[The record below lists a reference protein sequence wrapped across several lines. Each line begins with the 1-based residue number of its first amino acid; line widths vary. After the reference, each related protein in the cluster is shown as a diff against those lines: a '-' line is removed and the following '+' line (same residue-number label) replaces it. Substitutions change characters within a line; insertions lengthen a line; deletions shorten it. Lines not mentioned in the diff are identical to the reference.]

1 MTRLSNEQIALFE
14 QAIYLP
20 LLIIILERDLV
31 AIKDSNI
38 KLKDPY
44 VQLIDLLLKK
54 IQLRLKTVK
63 NAMQKQNMKLH
74 KLNQDESFTLY
85 AFLFNGYEEHHN
97 YFNPRI
103 RNKVNDMLKEAFT
116 NGLNVNEKLEQ
127 T

>member
-1 MTRLSNEQIALFE
+1 MTRLTNEQIALFE

-20 LLIIILERDLV
+20 LVIIILERDMV
-31 AIKDSNI
+31 AIKESKI
-38 KLKDPY
+38 KLTDPY
-44 VQLIDLLLKK
+44 VQLIDVVLKK
-54 IQLRLKTVK
+54 IQLQLKEVK
-63 NAMQKQNMKLH
+63 SAMQKHNMKLH

-103 RNKVNDMLKEAFT
+103 RNKVNDMLIQAFT
-116 NGLNVNEKLEQ
+116 KGLWVNEKSEQ

>member
-1 MTRLSNEQIALFE
+1 MTRLTNEQIALFE

-20 LLIIILERDLV
+20 LVIIILERDMV
-31 AIKDSNI
+31 AIKESKI
-38 KLKDPY
+38 KLTDPY
-44 VQLIDLLLKK
+44 VQLIDVVLRK
-54 IQLRLKTVK
+54 IQLQLKEVK
-63 NAMQKQNMKLH
+63 SAMQKQNMKLH

-103 RNKVNDMLKEAFT
+103 RNKVNDLLIQAFT
-116 NGLNVNEKLEQ
+116 KGLGVNEKSEQ

>member
-1 MTRLSNEQIALFE
+1 MTRLTNEQIALFE

-20 LLIIILERDLV
+20 LVIIILERDMV
-31 AIKDSNI
+31 AIQDSKI

-44 VQLIDLLLKK
+44 VQLIDTVLKK
-54 IQLRLKTVK
+54 IQLQLKAVK
-63 NAMQKQNMKLH
+63 SKMQKQNMKLH

-103 RNKVNDMLKEAFT
+103 RNKVNDMLIQAFT
-116 NGLNVNEKLEQ
+116 NGIGASEKSEQ

>member
-31 AIKDSNI
+31 AIKDSKI

-44 VQLIDLLLKK
+44 VQLIDLLLKR
-54 IQLRLKTVK
+54 IQLQLQTVK
-63 NAMQKQNMKLH
+63 SAMQKQNMKLH

-103 RNKVNDMLKEAFT
+103 RNKVNDMLIQAFT
-116 NGLNVNEKLEQ
+116 NRYMVNEKLEQ